1 MQEKS
6 TAYPR
11 LISKLEVLSTATYII
26 QLELQCG
33 NTLTGATFIRGIS
46 SMRLTF
52 KFSTEVKVNW

>member
-1 MQEKS
+1 MQETS

-33 NTLTGATFIRGIS
+33 NTLTGATVIRGIS
-46 SMRLTF
+46 GMRLPF
-52 KFSTEVKVNW
+52 KFSSEVKVN